1 MKKVALA
8 LMAIA
13 ALTSCDN
20 KNKATINGQFFG
32 AANRNIILEELSPS
46 GGRIADSVRTNSDGK
61 FSFKIDFS
69 DKDNP
74 TFYNVRLDNQFAPL
88 LVEGG
93 ETVELSALGNIYI
106 NYTVSG
112 SKGSELLN
120 QFNRQTVGI
129 SLKLDS
135 INQLYNLA
143 ATDERIAE
151 LGREYSREYVKLKQ
165 STISFVMHNASS
177 LVSIVP
183 LYQPTYNGEMLF
195 NDPMDII
202 YYRAIADSLGQK
214 YPTSPYVNSLRNDI
228 KRVDNV
234 YTMDSI
240 VNQSMLNTL
249 EFPEITMRD
258 ATGTIQKLS
267 SLKGKNILLSFTTST
282 DPKLKALNREL
293 FEIYKNY
300 QDIGLVIFEVSVE
313 TDKAAWLRNITDN
326 KFPWI
331 QVSDIQGVNSSAL
344 LSYNVKSIPTY
355 FVIDSD
361 GVLADVNIK
370 HADLEKSLAKLRKK

>member
-165 STISFVMHNASS
+165 STISFVMRNASS

-370 HADLEKSLAKLRKK
+370 HADLEKSLEKLRKK

>member
-282 DPKLKALNREL
+282 DQKIKALNREL
-293 FEIYKNY
+293 FEIYKQY
-300 QDIGLVIFEVSVE
+300 QDVGLVIYEVSIE
-313 TDKAAWLRNITDN
+313 NDKVAWLRNITDN

-331 QVSDIQGVNSSAL
+331 QVSDILGVDSPAL

-355 FVIDSD
+355 FIIDSS
-361 GVLADVNIK
+361 GVLSDVNIK
-370 HADLEKSLAKLRKK
+370 HADLTESLEKLRKK

>member
-69 DKDNP
+69 DKENP

-106 NYTVSG
+106 NYTVAG

-165 STISFVMHNASS
+165 STISFVMRNASS

-195 NDPMDII
+195 SDPTDII

-293 FEIYKNY
+293 FEIYKKY

-370 HADLEKSLAKLRKK
+370 HADLEKSLEKLRKK

>member
-165 STISFVMHNASS
+165 STISFVMRNASS

-195 NDPMDII
+195 SDPMDII

-293 FEIYKNY
+293 FEIYKKY

-370 HADLEKSLAKLRKK
+370 HADLEKSLEKLRKK

>member
-267 SLKGKNILLSFTTST
+267 SLNGKNILLSFTTST

>member
-165 STISFVMHNASS
+165 STISFVMRNASS